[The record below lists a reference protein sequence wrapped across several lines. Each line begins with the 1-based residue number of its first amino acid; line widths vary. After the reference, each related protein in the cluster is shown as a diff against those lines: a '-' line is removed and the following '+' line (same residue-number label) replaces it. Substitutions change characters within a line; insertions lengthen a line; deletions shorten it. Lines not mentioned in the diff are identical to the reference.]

1 LFEGCCHIANK
12 LELLAVNGDIE
23 LHSHPSLR
31 SKVVVSQA
39 THVGGVLSD
48 KQLYRR
54 SMKEA
59 SQGDLV
65 LGQFLATESF
75 GLHEPR
81 EPKRANRT

>member
-1 LFEGCCHIANK
+1 
-12 LELLAVNGDIE
+12 
-23 LHSHPSLR
+23 
-31 SKVVVSQA
+31 VSQA
-39 THVGGVLSD
+39 THVGGILSD

-54 SMKEA
+54 SMEEA

-81 EPKRANRT
+81 EPKHANRT